1 MTEGRPDETSTQ
13 RRLVGATR
21 RCIAESGVAGATSRQ
36 ITAAAGT
43 NLQAITYHYG
53 SKDELVAVALLE
65 SVREWVEPALAEL
78 RAPGEPTTRM
88 LTAVQA
94 LTARFEERSADAPA
108 LLEALVQ
115 TTRSPALR
123 ERVLELWTD
132 LRAELTGRI
141 VELREGGH
149 VPGWVEPATMAAL
162 LVAVAQGLVLQV
174 TIDPDGPSMPELAA
188 QFATLLAHARAS

>member
-1 MTEGRPDETSTQ
+1 MSRSITAE
-13 RRLVGATR
+13 RLLDATR
-21 RCIAESGVAGATSRQ
+21 RCIVERGVAGSTSRE

-53 SKDELVAVALLE
+53 SKDELVAVALLA

-78 RAPGEPTTRM
+78 RGSGDAATRM

-94 LTARFEERSADAPA
+94 LTSRFEQRSGDAPA

-115 TTRSPALR
+115 ATRHAQLR
-123 ERVLELWTD
+123 ESVLALWAD
-132 LRAELTGRI
+132 LRGELAERI
-141 VELREGGH
+141 VELRRDGH
-149 VPGWVEPATMAAL
+149 VPTWVEPVAMASL

-174 TIDPDGPSMPELAA
+174 TIDPDGPSMPDLAA
-188 QFATLLAHARAS
+188 QFATLLLQAQAR